1 MKTKNFKFKSMALVL
16 FALVLSSNVW
26 GETLVFN
33 FEDDGAHRVSGNNSY
48 TSNTYIQHNCT
59 IACTYF
65 DCVSSTKVSGSYNAT
80 GRVAKNTTNAPIIKI
95 GPIDMNNKTITNIS
109 YNQNGST
116 AIKQILEYS
125 TNGTSWTTGI
135 SQFSTTNTTQNKS
148 TGTKSITGT
157 STFYVRISGSVTS
170 STSSNRDYFV
180 DDITITYTGGA
191 STYDISYSLDG
202 GSHGTTHPTSGTI
215 GTAFYVSAPSK
226 SGYTFTGWKVT
237 SGLNST
243 TAKWGT
249 SSTPSTSISSSS
261 TLCVNGATGNVYFKD
276 LGAANASVTLTA
288 NWQVNKT
295 ISSIAV
301 TTSPKTN
308 YTTCEKLVVNDW
320 KVTATYSDASTGDV
334 TSGCTF
340 SPANGSA
347 LTAGSQTVTVT
358 HTASGKTTTK
368 AVTVTQ
374 GARDTFVDKVQGT
387 DDQYGDCNDY
397 TIPSCGDKTKGAGCE
412 GEHYKFIGWSSTQ
425 IQAGTQPTE
434 PAGLLKAGNKH
445 DATGATYYAVWAKEA
460 E

>member
-1 MKTKNFKFKSMALVL
+1 MKPKNFKFKSMALVL

-26 GETLVFN
+26 GV
-33 FEDDGAHRVSGNNSY
+33 DDVLTRATTGVTSGSTSYSTWSNKTVSSDAVYAGNSAGDKDAIQLRSNNSNSGIVTTASGGKATKVVVSWNSGTASGRTIDIYGKNSAY
-48 TSNTYIQHNCT
+48 TQATDLYSNN
-59 IACTYF
+59 A
-65 DCVSSTKVSGSYNAT
+65 STKGTKLGSIA
-80 GRVAKNTTNAPIIKI
+80 I
-95 GPIDMNNKTITNIS
+95 
-109 YNQNGST
+109 GST
-116 AIKQILEYS
+116 TLNIAGDYEYI
-125 TNGTSWTTGI
+125 GI
-135 SQFSTTNTTQNKS
+135 RSN
-148 TGTKSITGT
+148 
-157 STFYVRISGSVTS
+157 SGALYLNS
-170 STSSNRDYFV
+170 
-180 DDITITYTGGA
+180 ITITWTTA

-261 TLCVNGATGNVYFKD
+261 TLCVNGATGDVYFKD

-308 YTTCEKLVVNDW
+308 YTTCEKLVVSDW
-320 KVTATYSDASTGDV
+320 EVTATYSDASTGDV

-347 LTAGSQTVTVT
+347 LTAGEQTVTVT

-368 AVTVTQ
+368 TVTVTQ
-374 GARDTFVDKVQGT
+374 GARDTFKDNVQGT
-387 DDQYGDCNDY
+387 ADQYGECNY
-397 TIPSCGDKTKGAGCE
+397 TIPSCGDKTKDTGCE
-412 GEHYKFIGWSSTQ
+412 GEHYKFIGWSSER
-425 IQAGTQPTE
+425 IQTGEATE
-434 PAGLLKAGNKH
+434 PSGLLKAGNKH
-445 DATGATYYAVWAKEA
+445 DADGTTYYAVWAKEA